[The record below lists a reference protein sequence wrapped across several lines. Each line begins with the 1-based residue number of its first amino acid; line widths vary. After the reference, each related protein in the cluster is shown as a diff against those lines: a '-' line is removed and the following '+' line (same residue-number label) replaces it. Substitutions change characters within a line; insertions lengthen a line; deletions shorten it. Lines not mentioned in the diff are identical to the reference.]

1 MPRTIDDVA
10 TVQQGLS
17 TFGRGA
23 GARPGGWMLNVVE
36 SRDIGDQCRLDLSDL
51 REVGVVQSPR
61 IERHLLR
68 PYDVLVTA
76 RAASVQSALVPPEVS
91 RTVAGSTVL
100 VIRPNNSEW
109 GMGHYLWY
117 FLTSAYGQR
126 EIAKR
131 LSTAATITSLSAA
144 NLGEIQL
151 QVPSMQE
158 LDQVARIVEAS
169 EEAYA
174 LEMEAARLRRETVR
188 DAIISI
194 MGAMPAP
201 ANEEESCRSLAK
213 N

>member
-23 GARPGGWMLNVVE
+23 GARPGSWMLNVVE
-36 SRDIGDQCRLDLSDL
+36 SRDIGDQCWLDLRDL
-51 REVGVVQSPR
+51 REVGVAQSPR

-76 RAASVQSALVPPEVS
+76 RAAAVQSALVPPEVS

-100 VIRPNNSEW
+100 VIRTNNPEW

-117 FLTSAYGQR
+117 FLASTYGQR

>member
-23 GARPGGWMLNVVE
+23 GARPGSWMLNVVE
-36 SRDIGDQCRLDLSDL
+36 SRDIGDQCWLDLRDL
-51 REVGVVQSPR
+51 REVGVAQSPR

-100 VIRPNNSEW
+100 VIRTNNPEW

-117 FLTSAYGQR
+117 FLASTYGQR